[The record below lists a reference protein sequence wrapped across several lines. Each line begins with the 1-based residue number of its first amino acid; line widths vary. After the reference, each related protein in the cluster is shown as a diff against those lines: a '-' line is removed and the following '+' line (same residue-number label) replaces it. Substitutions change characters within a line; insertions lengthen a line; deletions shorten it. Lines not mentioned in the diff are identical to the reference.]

1 MRGKRKNSLKN
12 NNKKRDKKREI
23 EKPKSKT
30 AAKKENCDFF
40 GFFCVVFFQFCDVE
54 DDGNQKKEKNKRES
68 LDTIQV
74 DQGLHLTDRFRDVIV
89 VRVVDLDRLDPR

>member
-1 MRGKRKNSLKN
+1 MRGKRKKSLKN

-30 AAKKENCDFF
+30 AAKKKERIVIFLGFLC
-40 GFFCVVFFQFCDVE
+40 GFFSFVMMKMM
-54 DDGNQKKEKNKRES
+54 GIKRKEKNKRES

-89 VRVVDLDRLDPR
+89 VRVVDLDRLDP